1 MITVKHTVNDVREWF
16 KQIKESEEYI
26 IDKSGCKMLEVTG
39 ATFIADETAIF
50 GKVNEDYVNRE
61 IAWYQTMSRNVN
73 DIPGGPPT
81 EWVRCATPEGFINSN
96 YGWMIWSKENG
107 LQYDNVLRELR
118 EKPESRR
125 AVMIYTRPTMWS
137 DFNAGGMSDFVCT
150 NTVQYL
156 IRNGKLVAIVQMRSN
171 DVVFGYRND
180 AAWQQFV
187 HKKLASEL
195 GIEQGEMIWHAGSL
209 HVYERHFNLIK

>member
-1 MITVKHTVNDVREWF
+1 MITVKHTVKDVREWF

-26 IDKSGCKMLEVTG
+26 IDKSGCKMLEVPG
-39 ATFIADETAIF
+39 ATFIADEPAIF
-50 GKVNEDYVNRE
+50 GKVNEDYVKRE

-96 YGWMIWSKENG
+96 YGWMIFSKENG
-107 LQYDNVLRELR
+107 LQYINVLRELTD
-118 EKPESRR
+118 KPESRR

-137 DFNAGGMSDFVCT
+137 DHNAGGMSDFVCT
-150 NTVQYL
+150 NAVQYL
-156 IRNGKLVAIVQMRSN
+156 IRQGKLVALVQMRSN
-171 DVVFGYRND
+171 DVIFGYRND